1 MQKFF
6 PCIEK
11 KVTKRTEKL
20 KLSFLLSLSH
30 ILRQLLKN
38 SMQRQ
43 ALMASK
49 CLIDFFCSKG
59 KGRFHVVK
67 LKSSSE
73 TSLKRSWKY
82 WQLCTFVC
90 ESKKSHNHT
99 TLLLSSH
106 SLAGLAFNSRSHRK
120 DISKRKQKRHTPA
133 GSTALGQNSISS
145 FMKHLIYRRRPP
157 DDKVNVVVE
166 LSLKRFL
173 IC

>member
-49 CLIDFFCSKG
+49 CLIDFFLFKRERSISRCKTKKFFRNISQK
-59 KGRFHVVK
+59 K
-67 LKSSSE
+67 LE
-73 TSLKRSWKY
+73 IL
-82 WQLCTFVC
+82 
-90 ESKKSHNHT
+90 
-99 TLLLSSH
+99 
-106 SLAGLAFNSRSHRK
+106 
-120 DISKRKQKRHTPA
+120 
-133 GSTALGQNSISS
+133 TALH
-145 FMKHLIYRRRPP
+145 FC
-157 DDKVNVVVE
+157 V
-166 LSLKRFL
+166 
-173 IC
+173 